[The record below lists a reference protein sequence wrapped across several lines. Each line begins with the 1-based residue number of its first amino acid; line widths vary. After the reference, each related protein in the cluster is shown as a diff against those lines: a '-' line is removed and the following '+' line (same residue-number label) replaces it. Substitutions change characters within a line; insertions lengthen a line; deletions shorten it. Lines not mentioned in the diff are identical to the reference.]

1 MEQGTKKD
9 LLNLTQRLLA
19 EKAILI
25 DTIKSYVL
33 TQRTLKNESKYNNTT
48 SPYNDNRS
56 SKTNGVG
63 RENVERKDEINNKA
77 VILCRR
83 LVQEKE
89 VLVSQ
94 VEKLANKL
102 TVQQQNL
109 IKLQTNAK
117 PVFFPPRNCYRSST
131 TC

>member
-1 MEQGTKKD
+1 MM
-9 LLNLTQRLLA
+9 
-19 EKAILI
+19 
-25 DTIKSYVL
+25 
-33 TQRTLKNESKYNNTT
+33 
-48 SPYNDNRS
+48 ND
-56 SKTNGVG
+56 VG
-63 RENVERKDEINNKA
+63 RKNITRKDKINNKA
-77 VILCRR
+77 VTLCRR

-117 PVFFPPRNCYRSST
+117 VFKRYANYKNVDTLSVICM
-131 TC
+131 